1 MKIFWE
7 NALTVEEVR
16 GGVGKE
22 GNQLAKTYPEKSVLL
37 HALST
42 YTRAC
47 VRGSNF
53 FGKGQRKICSL
64 LLFHFH
70 KKKCRE
76 MAEEKCCS
84 SSAVPFQLV
93 EKITGRPS
101 RKPKFGRSQKPEEK
115 KRRRTNIHLVRRL
128 HGAFDFIFYFF
139 YCVPPHAAAFVA
151 PNGRRVEKFSSLSS
165 EKMANNYRPIM
176 FFRKGRRGARF
187 PVPSISQ

>member
-1 MKIFWE
+1 
-7 NALTVEEVR
+7 
-16 GGVGKE
+16 
-22 GNQLAKTYPEKSVLL
+22 
-37 HALST
+37 
-42 YTRAC
+42 
-47 VRGSNF
+47 
-53 FGKGQRKICSL
+53 
-64 LLFHFH
+64 
-70 KKKCRE
+70 

-128 HGAFDFIFYFF
+128 HGAFDFIIFF

-176 FFRKGRRGARF
+176 FFRKGRRGC
-187 PVPSISQ
+187 PVSRSIHFSMNYDRGRPERTWGSFFLKPKK